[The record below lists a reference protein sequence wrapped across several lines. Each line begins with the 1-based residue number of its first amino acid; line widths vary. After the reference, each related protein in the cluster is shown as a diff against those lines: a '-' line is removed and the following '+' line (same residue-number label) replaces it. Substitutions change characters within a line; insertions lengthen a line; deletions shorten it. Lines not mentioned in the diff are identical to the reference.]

1 MTRFCAKISPTNESG
16 QNAGSLAD
24 TPLVDKRATLST
36 IATTNKK
43 NTRAKR
49 TIHAQNMRT
58 CSFLT
63 FYICLLYSSYLSLH
77 RFFGAER
84 VSPQSRL
91 HEYFD
96 VNANAKNRIS
106 HYRELYAPKVY
117 LQGKYKPYFG
127 PQSFYRLLIFR

>member
-1 MTRFCAKISPTNESG
+1 MTRFCAKISPTNESD

-77 RFFGAER
+77 RFLSRESKPTKLTAQVFR
-84 VSPQSRL
+84 CKRQRQKPDFTLQRTICPQSIPTRQVQAL
-91 HEYFD
+91 FRAA
-96 VNANAKNRIS
+96 V
-106 HYRELYAPKVY
+106 V
-117 LQGKYKPYFG
+117 LQA
-127 PQSFYRLLIFR
+127 INI